1 MFAPFISIP
10 VTLLFLFFL
19 CSNLQYTARR
29 SSMADGPDSLVN
41 FLKLCVC
48 RMSADQLSKT
58 LSRRAGGQR
67 LLERAYQME
76 FYRASSTLLPKDC
89 CISADVNMVRQC
101 RTRQLL

>member
-1 MFAPFISIP
+1 
-10 VTLLFLFFL
+10 
-19 CSNLQYTARR
+19 
-29 SSMADGPDSLVN
+29 MADGPDSLVD

-76 FYRASSTLLPKDC
+76 FYRACCTVLPKEC
-89 CISADVNMVRQC
+89 YISADVSMVRQY
-101 RTRQLL
+101 RTSHLL